1 MCGWAFC
8 RPRWTLDKDVK
19 EGDKA
24 VMVLLGKDKDIGER
38 VEVGWINFSVGSVSE
53 SFKTVVNEV

>member
-1 MCGWAFC
+1 M
-8 RPRWTLDKDVK
+8 DKDVK

-24 VMVLLGKDKDIGER
+24 VKVLLGKDKDIGER

-53 SFKTVVNEV
+53 SSKTIVNEV